1 MAPSVTTIG
10 SPHNRNQEMDPTYLF
25 AVVALL
31 GTSFELA
38 AALTGR
44 FVQRTAHALRKPQT
58 TSARC
63 AEDVRLTG
71 QVSNHR

>member
-1 MAPSVTTIG
+1 
-10 SPHNRNQEMDPTYLF
+10 MDLTYLF

-44 FVQRTAHALRKPQT
+44 FVQRKAHAFRKPQT
-58 TSARC
+58 TSAGC
-63 AEDVRLTG
+63 A
-71 QVSNHR
+71 

>member
-1 MAPSVTTIG
+1 MAPSVTAIG
-10 SPHNRNQEMDPTYLF
+10 SPHNRNQEMDLTYLF

-44 FVQRTAHALRKPQT
+44 FVQRKAHALRKPQT
-58 TSARC
+58 TSAGC

-71 QVSNHR
+71 QVNNHR